1 MLAQLCRNSD
11 KQGCRLTVGRSEY
24 IGRIIMPC
32 DITALSSFLWQ
43 RQVSTGQIKKTELN
57 QILTDTKKI
66 PKMADYLQVKDDSC
80 QETLFLFTLF
90 TFCHPTGLFSPII
103 L

>member
-11 KQGCRLTVGRSEY
+11 KQGCRLTVGRSEH
-24 IGRIIMPC
+24 IGFIIMPC

-66 PKMADYLQVKDDSC
+66 
-80 QETLFLFTLF
+80 
-90 TFCHPTGLFSPII
+90 
-103 L
+103 